1 MGFETSRR
9 WRTLLLLGLAGLLG
23 ACATTDTKVSCEGKL
38 QPINPSTAVKSAMLS
53 KASGQPT
60 REPRHEN

>member
-1 MGFETSRR
+1 MGSAKRR
-9 WRTLLLLGLAGLLG
+9 LGRTTLLIGALALLC

-53 KASGQPT
+53 KASGQPASGVS
-60 REPRHEN
+60 P